1 MGGKNK
7 TPIWSYNQMG
17 EYLESNSLLWTH
29 DVKKKKSQ
37 KKSQKNNNNNSNNNN
52 NNNNNR

>member
-1 MGGKNK
+1 MGGENK

-52 NNNNNR
+52 NNNR